1 MEAGSVQAIVRALN
15 QAGVRYLVAGGLAV
29 VAHGY
34 VRFTKD
40 IDLVLALEEANTRRA
55 LAALKQLGY
64 RPMVPVPIEDFA
76 DAAKRRRWADEKN
89 ATVFPLYSDDHRLTP
104 VELFVEEPFDF
115 ERAHADGLR
124 EEIAP
129 GIEAVFV
136 GLTDLIAMKRRA
148 GRPEDLIDIAQLELI
163 NPTQ

>member
-1 MEAGSVQAIVRALN
+1 MEAGSVQAIVRTLN
-15 QAGVRYLVAGGLAV
+15 QAGVRYLVVGGLAV

-40 IDLVLALEEANTRRA
+40 IDLVLAPEEANTRRA

-76 DAAKRRRWADEKN
+76 DAAKRKRWANEKN

-115 ERAHADGLR
+115 ERAYVD
-124 EEIAP
+124 EEIAS

-148 GRPEDLIDIAQLELI
+148 GRPEDLIDIAQLELL
-163 NPTQ
+163 NPTP